1 MNLSNVLAP
10 SLQHTSI
17 LGAIYPQTPVSFI
30 HKKVSNFHLS
40 IPENP
45 LPPVKEK
52 KKIII
57 KVNSGLL
64 KTITNFSE
72 TRDSSQSPKRSQ
84 APNPQSPSNFK
95 YSAKSRIF
103 TNEPIQKKPIRLL
116 SLPNNIEKEYYNGKI
131 KGTIKQFIR
140 IRGISLEGC
149 VHEQKKISRNISPE
163 IFRKKRKSVNDKD
176 SDWQKGYENGDRKV
190 MKSKAVFD
198 YKGLDDERKNE
209 NGKNSRMRM
218 MAKKNTRYARKVIK
232 IERVDYDTVDQGLQT
247 DEFDKEMNSFD

>member
-1 MNLSNVLAP
+1 MNLSNVLTP
-10 SLQHTSI
+10 SLQHVSV
-17 LGAIYPQTPVSFI
+17 LGAIYPQSPVSFI
-30 HKKVSNFHLS
+30 HKKTSNLQLS
-40 IPENP
+40 IAENP

-64 KTITNFSE
+64 KTITNLSE
-72 TRDSSQSPKRSQ
+72 TRDSSQSPKHPQ
-84 APNPQSPSNFK
+84 VPNPQFPSNFK

-149 VHEQKKISRNISPE
+149 MNNNDQNKGSRNISPE

-176 SDWQKGYENGDRKV
+176 FDYQNGDKKVLKNKV
-190 MKSKAVFD
+190 MFD
-198 YKGLDDERKNE
+198 YKALDDERKNE
-209 NGKNSRMRM
+209 KGKNSRMRM
-218 MAKKNTRYARKVIK
+218 VKKNARYARKVVK

-247 DEFDKEMNSFD
+247 DDFDKQMDYFD